1 MILKITLSLKLIA
14 PILSILGI
22 AINPVLDP
30 QKFLLQRDE
39 YGLGF
44 QTCLEDM
51 HFLRSQ
57 ANELLPH
64 TKASRLTW

>member
-1 MILKITLSLKLIA
+1 MILKITVPETNSTYKM
-14 PILSILGI
+14 SVLGI

-57 ANELLPH
+57 PNELLPQA
-64 TKASRLTW
+64 KASRLTW